1 VGEADVGLAGEVG
14 VVLLPGAVLTAVA
27 GVAAGWLVDR
37 VGARP
42 LAQAGLAAM
51 LLALLGLSTY
61 AGNSLV
67 MTSVFAGLLGAGF
80 SLVNTPLATA
90 VSRVVRMRRLASA
103 MNFNS
108 MLFFI
113 GGSFGA
119 AVLIGIVT
127 AGGADSLNPIHSG
140 PGAPFSD
147 AFLFLG
153 LAIVVA
159 MALSAVLSSAEKRP
173 AVSAQP
179 AEAASSAHRQDSWR
193 PDCSMG
199 WAPDAAEAPGPRR

>member
-1 VGEADVGLAGEVG
+1 MGEADVGLAGEVG

-179 AEAASSAHRQDSWR
+179 AEAASSAHRQDPWR